1 MEEKK
6 ISEQE
11 SLELITRMINQT
23 KKDLSVGNGDS
34 FLMWGYLSAAISLAV
49 IVMLLAT
56 NDPRFAWL
64 YMAIPI
70 AGFTASG
77 IKTYKAKRKS
87 HVASTYAS
95 NTINNVWAIIS
106 AVFAVYAISCLL
118 HFGEVRSWNGMF
130 LLGMLLPSIGTY
142 TTGVILKEKS
152 IQMCGLL
159 GVVIGTGL
167 LRDYVCG
174 EQVISIR
181 QMGQMVLSFV
191 ITLII
196 PGHILNFKAKKQQ

>member
-34 FLMWGYLSAAISLAV
+34 FLMWGYLSTAISLAV

-56 NDPRFAWL
+56 NDPRYAWL
-64 YMAIPI
+64 YMVIPI
-70 AGFTASG
+70 AGFTVSG

-118 HFGEVRSWNGMF
+118 HF
-130 LLGMLLPSIGTY
+130 
-142 TTGVILKEKS
+142 
-152 IQMCGLL
+152 
-159 GVVIGTGL
+159 
-167 LRDYVCG
+167 
-174 EQVISIR
+174 
-181 QMGQMVLSFV
+181 
-191 ITLII
+191 
-196 PGHILNFKAKKQQ
+196 

>member
-34 FLMWGYLSAAISLAV
+34 FLIWGYLSAAISLAV
-49 IVMLLAT
+49 IVMLRAT
-56 NDPRFAWL
+56 NDPKCGWFYL
-64 YMAIPI
+64 AIPI
-70 AGFTASG
+70 AGFAVSS
-77 IKTYKAKRKS
+77 IKTYMAKRKS

-95 NTINNVWAIIS
+95 NTINKVWAIIS
-106 AVFAVYAISCLL
+106 AMFAVYAIDCLL

-130 LLGMLLPSIGTY
+130 LLGMLLPGIGTY
-142 TTGVILKEKS
+142 TSGVILKEKS
-152 IQMCGLL
+152 IQICGLL
-159 GVVIGTGL
+159 GVVIGTGW
-167 LRDYVCG
+167 LRNFVSGD
-174 EQVISIR
+174 QVISIM
-181 QMGQMVLSFV
+181 QMGLMVFSFV
-191 ITLII
+191 ITLVI

>member
-23 KKDLSVGNGDS
+23 KKDLSVGNGNS

-56 NDPRFAWL
+56 NDPRYAWL
-64 YMAIPI
+64 YMVIPI
-70 AGFTASG
+70 AGFTVSG

-130 LLGMLLPSIGTY
+130 FLGMLLPGIGTY

-167 LRDYVCG
+167 LRDFVCG
-174 EQVISIR
+174 EQVISIM

>member
-23 KKDLSVGNGDS
+23 KKDLAVGNGDS

-56 NDPRFAWL
+56 NNPRCAWL

-70 AGFTASG
+70 AGFTVSG

-106 AVFAVYAISCLL
+106 AVFAVYAIGCLL
-118 HFGEVRSWNGMF
+118 HFGEVRSWKGMF
-130 LLGMLLPSIGTY
+130 LLGMLLPGIGTY

-152 IQMCGLL
+152 IQMCGIL

-167 LRDYVCG
+167 LRYFVCG
-174 EQVISIR
+174 EQVISIM

>member
-1 MEEKK
+1 M
-6 ISEQE
+6 
-11 SLELITRMINQT
+11 
-23 KKDLSVGNGDS
+23 
-34 FLMWGYLSAAISLAV
+34 
-49 IVMLLAT
+49 
-56 NDPRFAWL
+56 
-64 YMAIPI
+64 
-70 AGFTASG
+70 
-77 IKTYKAKRKS
+77 
-87 HVASTYAS
+87 
-95 NTINNVWAIIS
+95 WAIIS
-106 AVFAVYAISCLL
+106 AVFAVYAIGCLL

-130 LLGMLLPSIGTY
+130 LLGMLLPGIGTY

-167 LRDYVCG
+167 LRDFVCG
-174 EQVISIR
+174 EQVISIM

>member
-95 NTINNVWAIIS
+95 NTINNVWAI
-106 AVFAVYAISCLL
+106 SCLL
-118 HFGEVRSWNGMF
+118 HFGEVKSWKGMF
-130 LLGMLLPSIGTY
+130 LLGMLLPGIGTY
-142 TTGVILKEKS
+142 TTGVILKEMS

-167 LRDYVCG
+167 LRDFVCG
-174 EQVISIR
+174 EQVISIM

-196 PGHILNFKAKKQQ
+196 PGHILNFKARKQQ

>member
-1 MEEKK
+1 MEEKN

-70 AGFTASG
+70 TGFTASG

-118 HFGEVRSWNGMF
+118 HFGEVRSWYGMF
-130 LLGMLLPSIGTY
+130 LLGMLLPGIGSY
-142 TTGVILKEKS
+142 TTGVILKEK
-152 IQMCGLL
+152 
-159 GVVIGTGL
+159 
-167 LRDYVCG
+167 
-174 EQVISIR
+174 
-181 QMGQMVLSFV
+181 
-191 ITLII
+191 
-196 PGHILNFKAKKQQ
+196 

>member
-34 FLMWGYLSAAISLAV
+34 FLMWGYLSTAISLAV

-56 NDPRFAWL
+56 NDPRYAWL
-64 YMAIPI
+64 YMVIPI
-70 AGFTASG
+70 AGFTVSG

-106 AVFAVYAISCLL
+106 AVFAVYAISSLL
-118 HFGEVRSWNGMF
+118 HFGEVRSWKGMF
-130 LLGMLLPSIGTY
+130 LLGMLLPGIGTY

-174 EQVISIR
+174 EQVISIM

>member
-6 ISEQE
+6 IS
-11 SLELITRMINQT
+11 SRRVLELITQMINQT

-56 NDPRFAWL
+56 NDPRYAWL

-106 AVFAVYAISCLL
+106 AVFAAYAISCLIT
-118 HFGEVRSWNGMF
+118 FRRSKELEWNV
-130 LLGMLLPSIGTY
+130 LLGMLLRY
-142 TTGVILKEKS
+142 
-152 IQMCGLL
+152 
-159 GVVIGTGL
+159 
-167 LRDYVCG
+167 R
-174 EQVISIR
+174 
-181 QMGQMVLSFV
+181 
-191 ITLII
+191 
-196 PGHILNFKAKKQQ
+196 HIHHWRNT

>member
-56 NDPRFAWL
+56 KDPRFAWL

-118 HFGEVRSWNGMF
+118 HFGEVRSW
-130 LLGMLLPSIGTY
+130 IGIGSY

-167 LRDYVCG
+167 LRDFVCG
-174 EQVISIR
+174 EQVISIM

-196 PGHILNFKAKKQQ
+196 PGHILNFKARKQQ

>member
-1 MEEKK
+1 
-6 ISEQE
+6 
-11 SLELITRMINQT
+11 
-23 KKDLSVGNGDS
+23 
-34 FLMWGYLSAAISLAV
+34 
-49 IVMLLAT
+49 MLLAT
-56 NDPRFAWL
+56 NDPRYAWL
-64 YMAIPI
+64 YMVIPI
-70 AGFTASG
+70 AGFTVSG

-130 LLGMLLPSIGTY
+130 LLGMLLPGIGTY

-167 LRDYVCG
+167 LRDFVCG
-174 EQVISIR
+174 EQVISIM

>member
-56 NDPRFAWL
+56 NDPRYAWL
-64 YMAIPI
+64 YMVIPI
-70 AGFTASG
+70 AGFTVSG

-130 LLGMLLPSIGTY
+130 LLGMLLP
-142 TTGVILKEKS
+142 
-152 IQMCGLL
+152 

-167 LRDYVCG
+167 LRDFVCG
-174 EQVISIR
+174 EQVISIM

-196 PGHILNFKAKKQQ
+196 PGHILNLKAKKQQ

>member
-56 NDPRFAWL
+56 KDPRFAWL

-70 AGFTASG
+70 AGFTVSG
-77 IKTYKAKRKS
+77 VKTYKAKRKS

-118 HFGEVRSWNGMF
+118 HFGEVRSWYGRF
-130 LLGMLLPSIGTY
+130 LFGMLLPGIGSY

-167 LRDYVCG
+167 LRDFVCG
-174 EQVISIR
+174 EQVISIM

-196 PGHILNFKAKKQQ
+196 PGHILNFKARKQQ

>member
-56 NDPRFAWL
+56 NDPRYAWL
-64 YMAIPI
+64 YMVIPI
-70 AGFTASG
+70 AGFTVSG

-106 AVFAVYAISCLL
+106 AVFAVYAISCL
-118 HFGEVRSWNGMF
+118 FTFRRSKELEWNVFVGYVVAVYRHIHHWRNTLRRSRYRYADF
-130 LLGMLLPSIGTY
+130 L
-142 TTGVILKEKS
+142 V
-152 IQMCGLL
+152 
-159 GVVIGTGL
+159 
-167 LRDYVCG
+167 
-174 EQVISIR
+174 
-181 QMGQMVLSFV
+181 
-191 ITLII
+191 
-196 PGHILNFKAKKQQ
+196 